1 MLLFKQFVSGVCL
14 YTLGMGSEDQF
25 WRFMGDQLQADNSL
39 ISLFRWIEDNRLLGK
54 VLALEEVNELNPG
67 FFPTQVLDCFQSR
80 FLPSNTEFDTQELI
94 PSLELRHLQEVGWN
108 KRCLWED
115 LNERIKRIKDKMIYN
130 DLVIKSAVN
139 DMSLLSHDAQ
149 GLHVQATRLLEKP
162 L

>member
-1 MLLFKQFVSGVCL
+1 M
-14 YTLGMGSEDQF
+14 D
-25 WRFMGDQLQADNSL
+25 DQLQADISL
-39 ISLFRWIEDNRLLGK
+39 ISHFRWIEDNRLLGK

>member
-1 MLLFKQFVSGVCL
+1 MDLNISLVSLIKQFK
-14 YTLGMGSEDQF
+14 
-25 WRFMGDQLQADNSL
+25 NSFL
-39 ISLFRWIEDNRLLGK
+39 SGK

-139 DMSLLSHDAQ
+139 DMFLRKSAIELCSIVYNL
-149 GLHVQATRLLEKP
+149 
-162 L
+162 